1 MAHTYGQGQMDQHQ
15 RQSFKPPLLN

>member
-1 MAHTYGQGQMDQHQ
+1 MAHTSGQGQMDQHQ